1 MCRSLCIRVVFI
13 NIYKCIGFNHIV
25 PICADRALYVS
36 HTLTRMFGRSIDD
49 LLHDQ
54 KDTGLFPPVSV
65 SRPPSSSETSLCLKR
80 HLLRCRCGRS
90 RCRRPP
96 RLRHL
101 RRQDDLRAARV
112 PPPARPAPA
121 VPAASL
127 ADVELLLVTVV
138 VEPRVITTVLRA
150 FSGGQ
155 AILVPHIVVRFTVKP
170 VPGPYLSVCKKP
182 RTCRVNGDTDTNQ

>member
-1 MCRSLCIRVVFI
+1 
-13 NIYKCIGFNHIV
+13 
-25 PICADRALYVS
+25 
-36 HTLTRMFGRSIDD
+36 MFGRSIDD

-65 SRPPSSSETSLCLKR
+65 SRPPSTSETSLRLKR

-90 RCRRPP
+90 RYRRPLGRRYTP
-96 RLRHL
+96 
-101 RRQDDLRAARV
+101 RQDGLRATRV
-112 PPPARPAPA
+112 PAPARPAPA

-150 FSGGQ
+150 FFGGQ
-155 AILVPHIVVRFTVKP
+155 AVLVPQIVARFTVKP
-170 VPGPYLSVCKKP
+170 VPGAFLSVWKKP
-182 RTCRVNGDTDTNQ
+182 RICTGFTETQTQIRETKHAHADYNLERKANFTAQYT

>member
-1 MCRSLCIRVVFI
+1 M
-13 NIYKCIGFNHIV
+13 HISPWSV
-25 PICADRALYVS
+25 L
-36 HTLTRMFGRSIDD
+36 
-49 LLHDQ
+49 
-54 KDTGLFPPVSV
+54 DTGLFPPVSV
-65 SRPPSSSETSLCLKR
+65 SRPPSTRETSLRLKR

-112 PPPARPAPA
+112 PPRAPTAPA

-155 AILVPHIVVRFTVKP
+155 AVLVPHIVVRFTVKP
-170 VPGPYLSVCKKP
+170 VPGAYLSVWKKP
-182 RTCRVNGDTDTNQ
+182 RVCTGLTEAQTQISETKHMPLINGKRKAISQLYTLKS